1 MKGKC
6 KGQLLVAMGQD
17 SMNHFYPL
25 AWAVLDKETSR
36 TWNWFLQLLK
46 ASLDLNNGQG
56 VTFISDMQKVNNFY
70 LLLSC
75 LSFSFFIVS
84 DFMKIAGTARCCTNC
99 TSKCQP

>member
-56 VTFISDMQKVNNFY
+56 VTFISDMQKG
-70 LLLSC
+70 LLDAVQTVLPNANHRYC
-75 LSFSFFIVS
+75 MRHIE
-84 DFMKIAGTARCCTNC
+84 AN
-99 TSKCQP
+99 